1 MSTPKY
7 FQNFPN
13 LDYALRANKAGHPSY
28 FKIIDYFHLLRVK
41 DEAFSEAT
49 LYVDYVVQDGERPDQ
64 ISYNEYGDEQ
74 FYWIIL
80 QINDIVD
87 YYNQWPLSY
96 KELEEFALRKYGSV
110 EAFDETHHWVTV
122 ETKDADGNVVLPGG
136 MIVYE
141 GFKFE
146 YPATPGS
153 TVYLSSF
160 PTGVSNFDYERNK
173 NEAKSSIQILDPKK
187 IYVFEREVRR
197 YGRKL
202 LNDTRNEGDKSIITL
217 AELL

>member
-1 MSTPKY
+1 MATPKY

-13 LDYALRANKAGHPSY
+13 LDYALRANKAGHPNY
-28 FKIIDYFHLLRVK
+28 FTIKDYFHLLRVRDDILK
-41 DEAFSEAT
+41 EDT

-74 FYWIIL
+74 FYWVIL

-87 YYNQWPLSY
+87 YYNEWPLSY
-96 KELEEFALRKYGSV
+96 KELEEYSLKKYGSV
-110 EAFDETHHWVTV
+110 EALDETHHWVTV

-160 PTGVSNFDYERNK
+160 PAAVSNFDYESDK
-173 NEAKSSIQILDPKK
+173 NEAKSSIQILDPKHV
-187 IYVFEREVRR
+187 YEFEREVRR
-197 YGRKL
+197 YGQRL
-202 LNDTRNEGDKSIITL
+202 LSETRNEGDKSIITL
-217 AELL
+217 GELL